1 MVLYTAVS
9 IMLYL
14 VICCIAGLSSVTGS
28 LSGKVHVCTGSSP
41 PRSAAK
47 FCVKDQSFYPRGAN
61 YIRLNFI
68 SAGHHSTFS
77 PLYYDRQQARSALT
91 NMAGAGYNLVRV
103 FIDSGDSVRTDSVA
117 GINTSDPTTIL
128 GARYMDNFAG
138 TAQPFFSYLSWS

>member
-1 MVLYTAVS
+1 
-9 IMLYL
+9 MLNFGYL
-14 VICCIAGLSSVTGS
+14 VICCIAGLSSVVGS
-28 LSGKVHVCTGSSP
+28 LSGKVHVCTGSS
-41 PRSAAK
+41 SAAK

-128 GARYMDNFAG
+128 GAKYMDNFAG
-138 TAQPFFSYLSWS
+138 TAQLISSYLS